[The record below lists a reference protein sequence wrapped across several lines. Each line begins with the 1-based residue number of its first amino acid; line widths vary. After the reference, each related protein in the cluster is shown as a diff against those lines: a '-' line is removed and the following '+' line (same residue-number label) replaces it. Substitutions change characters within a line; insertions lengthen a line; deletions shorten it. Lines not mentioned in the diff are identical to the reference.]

1 MDPLKLY
8 VVIFVLIMLGGITL
22 YETIFGGKS
31 DVSGRLFTGPDT
43 IRGFQF
49 GAAHAGRLLRWNIRR
64 LRGTR
69 SRSPGEQKLPAVMT
83 VAGFRGVESVARIQ
97 LIRLAIAG
105 GTGLAGT
112 ILCIWAGQPFVIGA
126 MAGLLIGYIVP
137 RIVIARMAR
146 SRQRRMTRELPDL
159 LALMVVCLEA
169 GVGITEVLRMV
180 GHETE
185 RRGHLLGREL
195 SLTSS
200 QMSAGMSFEQTL
212 KDL

>member
-43 IRGFQF
+43 IRGFQL
-49 GAAHAGRLLRWNIRR
+49 GAAHVRRLLRWNIRR
-64 LRGTR
+64 LRG
-69 SRSPGEQKLPAVMT
+69 SRTAGERKLPAVMT
-83 VAGFRGVESVARIQ
+83 VAGFRGVESVARVQ

-112 ILCIWAGQPFVIGA
+112 ILCLWARQPFVIGA

-137 RIVIARMAR
+137 GIVISRMAR
-146 SRQRRMTRELPDL
+146 GRQRRMTRELPDL